1 LDLPRNENPPPSY
14 WRFKSI
20 RDPLY
25 GFVGL
30 TRKEVELISSASFQR
45 LSYLKQLSHAYV
57 VYPSAVHTRF
67 EHCIGTLHVAD
78 RIATN
83 LDLDARRR
91 RKLRIAAL
99 LHDLGHGPFS
109 HVFEQAL
116 KTMNGND
123 DFSHELVT
131 RWVLEEDHEL
141 RSILGNL
148 RSEVID
154 ILPPLSRQCHDTLC
168 ADIISSGLD
177 ADKLD
182 YLRRDS
188 YHIGAAYGSF
198 DLERI
203 LHTVD
208 ATPDGKN
215 LCIQEKGKDAIEN
228 YRLGRYLMH
237 AQVYEHHTRVVAD
250 QMFLRAIELADSR
263 TLNKSALTT
272 RHLPPS
278 KASRKRFVNYYLQ
291 LTDPSIYQI
300 IMRKSRSKAAEILSN
315 IVGRRLLK
323 RACQIDLAV
332 DVRDATTRKGLSS
345 MSQAQLRQ
353 KGRDIARRAR
363 VDERDVIVY
372 RSDISVKLYGPY
384 DILILR
390 PSREVHD
397 LEEFSPI
404 SAETTPRQR
413 VFVFCPKEKKTRVK
427 RAAKAELGL

>member
-1 LDLPRNENPPPSY
+1 MPRNENLSPSY

-30 TRKEVELISSASFQR
+30 TRKEVELVSSAAFQR

-67 EHCIGTLHVAD
+67 EHSIGTLHVAD
-78 RIATN
+78 RIAIN

-131 RWVLEEDHEL
+131 RWILDEDHEL
-141 RSILGNL
+141 CSILGNL
-148 RSEVID
+148 RSEVSD
-154 ILPPLSRQCHDTLC
+154 ILPPRSRQCRDTVC
-168 ADIISSGLD
+168 ADIISSGID

-188 YHIGAAYGSF
+188 YHVGASYGSF

-208 ATPDGKN
+208 ITPDGKN

-237 AQVYEHHTRVVAD
+237 AQVYEHHTRVIAD
-250 QMFLRAIELADSR
+250 QMFLRAIELAGSG
-263 TLNKSALTT
+263 TLNKNALTV

-278 KASRKRFVNYYLQ
+278 RQSRKRFVNYYLQ
-291 LTDPSIYQI
+291 LTDPSVYQI
-300 IMRKSRSKAAEILSN
+300 IMRRTGSKAAEILSR
-315 IVGRRLLK
+315 IVERKLLK
-323 RACQIDLAV
+323 RAYEIDLAL
-332 DVRDATTRKGLSS
+332 DVRDATTRMGLSS
-345 MSQAQLRQ
+345 MSQEELRE
-353 KGRDIARRAR
+353 KERDISRAAGA
-363 VDERDVIVY
+363 DDRDVIVY
-372 RSDISVKLYGPY
+372 RSDIAVKLYGPY

-390 PSREVHD
+390 PNHEVRTLD
-397 LEEFSPI
+397 EFSPI
-404 SAETTPRQR
+404 SAQAAPRQR
-413 VFVFCPKEKKTRVK
+413 IFVFCPKEEKAEVK
-427 RAAKAELGL
+427 RAAKVELGV